1 MVGRTYIYSFRI
13 MLAIINT
20 IYLYDHY
27 DVEEYDAVLLLW
39 LATYYINVIL
49 TMHAK

>member
-1 MVGRTYIYSFRI
+1 MVEGTYNYSFRI

-20 IYLYDHY
+20 RYLYDHY